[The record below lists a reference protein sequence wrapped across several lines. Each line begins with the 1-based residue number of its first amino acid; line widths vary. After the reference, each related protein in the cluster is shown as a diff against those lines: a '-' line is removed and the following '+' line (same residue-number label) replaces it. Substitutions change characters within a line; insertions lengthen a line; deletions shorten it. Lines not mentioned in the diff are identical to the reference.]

1 MTRHTDVLLL
11 VNAMMGQ
18 LISGVATRIFIVS
31 MPTIAAALHADILA
45 VSWALIAYQLAGIC
59 LSVVFGR
66 LGDIYGRHWIYGGG
80 FVVMTVSS
88 FLCGMAPTVGWLIVF
103 RLVQGMG
110 AAMIASAARV
120 LAMEA
125 MPEGAEGRANG
136 FMTMSFH
143 GGLLLGPPLGG
154 LVIDLLSWRWIFFL
168 LVPIGLAG
176 IVLTAL
182 RAREPQGPRVER
194 PPAVDYLGATLLVV
208 LTVVLTLLVDRRSA
222 DAIGVG
228 QSGVMMVAF
237 MLALAG
243 FLVHERRAVNPVVN
257 LALFRIR
264 MFAFSVLSLL
274 LFAITSAVLTFLL
287 PFYLQDVLHQ
297 APSFMGLLFLS
308 APVLTISLA
317 SFAGQLTD
325 SIGPRIPAS
334 IGLAAIM
341 AGFVIGALLSVDSHW
356 SLPALLLA
364 CTGIGQG
371 FFNTPNQTAIIGSV
385 PREYRGF
392 ATGLVQMVFGLGSL
406 LGISLGGALLTVM
419 FRHYSG
425 LPDATPSAEAAG
437 PFVAAM
443 NATYTVCFAF
453 MVVALVASLMRGGR
467 RIQAAAASSGP

>member
-1 MTRHTDVLLL
+1 MAKHIDVLLL

-31 MPTIAAALHADILA
+31 LPTIAAALNADILS
-45 VSWALIAYQLAGIC
+45 VSWALISYQLAGIC

-66 LGDIYGRHWIYGGG
+66 LGDIHGRYPIYGAG
-80 FVVMTVSS
+80 FVIMTITS
-88 FLCGMAPTVGWLIVF
+88 FLCGVAPSVGWLIVF
-103 RLVQGMG
+103 RLVQGIG

-154 LVIDLLSWRWIFFL
+154 LVIDLLNWRWIFFL
-168 LVPIGLAG
+168 LVPFGVAG
-176 IVLTAL
+176 IVLTAM
-182 RAREPQGPRVER
+182 RARRRRVAPSGR
-194 PPAVDYLGATLLVV
+194 PPAVDYVGATLLVV
-208 LTVVLTLLVDRRSA
+208 LTMALTLVVDRRSA
-222 DAIGVG
+222 EAIGVG
-228 QSGVMMVAF
+228 QTGVMIVVFA
-237 MLALAG
+237 LTLAG

-264 MFAFSVLSLL
+264 MFVFSVLSLL
-274 LFAITSAVLTFLL
+274 VFAITSSVLTFLL
-287 PFYLQDVLHQ
+287 PFYLQDVLHHS
-297 APSFMGLLFLS
+297 PSFIGLLFLS

-317 SFAGQLTD
+317 ALAGLLTD
-325 SIGPRIPAS
+325 RIGPMIPAS
-334 IGLAAIM
+334 IGLSVIMVGFAI
-341 AGFVIGALLSVDSHW
+341 GVVLKVDSHW

-392 ATGLVQMVFGLGSL
+392 ATGLVQMIFGVGSL

-425 LPDATPSAEAAG
+425 IPDATPSADAPG

-443 NATYTVCFAF
+443 STTYAVCLVV
-453 MVVALVASLMRGGR
+453 MTVALIASLMRGGR
-467 RIQAAAASSGP
+467 RIEAAAMR

>member
-1 MTRHTDVLLL
+1 MAKHIDVLLL

-31 MPTIAAALHADILA
+31 LPTIAAALNADILS
-45 VSWALIAYQLAGIC
+45 VSWALISYQLAGIC

-66 LGDIYGRHWIYGGG
+66 LGDVHGRYPIYGAG
-80 FVVMTVSS
+80 FVIMTITS
-88 FLCGMAPTVGWLIVF
+88 FLCGVAPSVGWLIVF
-103 RLVQGMG
+103 RLVQGIG

-154 LVIDLLSWRWIFFL
+154 LVIDLLNWRWIFFL
-168 LVPIGLAG
+168 LVPFGVAG
-176 IVLTAL
+176 IVLTAM
-182 RAREPQGPRVER
+182 RARRRRVAPSGR
-194 PPAVDYLGATLLVV
+194 PPAVDYVGATLLVV
-208 LTVVLTLLVDRRSA
+208 LTMALTLVVDRRSA
-222 DAIGVG
+222 EAIGVG
-228 QSGVMMVAF
+228 QTGVMIVVFA
-237 MLALAG
+237 LTLAG

-264 MFAFSVLSLL
+264 MFVFSVLSLL
-274 LFAITSAVLTFLL
+274 VFAITSSVLTFLL
-287 PFYLQDVLHQ
+287 PFYLQDVLHHS
-297 APSFMGLLFLS
+297 PSFIGLLFLS

-317 SFAGQLTD
+317 ALAGLLTD
-325 SIGPRIPAS
+325 RIGPMIPAS
-334 IGLAAIM
+334 IGLSVIMVGFAI
-341 AGFVIGALLSVDSHW
+341 GVVLKVDSHW

-392 ATGLVQMVFGLGSL
+392 ATGLVQMIFGVGSL

-425 LPDATPSAEAAG
+425 IPDATPSADAPG

-443 NATYTVCFAF
+443 STTYAVCLVV
-453 MVVALVASLMRGGR
+453 MTVALIASLMRGGR
-467 RIQAAAASSGP
+467 RIEAAAMR

>member
-1 MTRHTDVLLL
+1 MAKHIDVLLL

-31 MPTIAAALHADILA
+31 LPTIAAALNADILS
-45 VSWALIAYQLAGIC
+45 VSWALISYQLAGIC

-66 LGDIYGRHWIYGGG
+66 VGDVHGRYPIYGAG
-80 FVVMTVSS
+80 FVIMTITS
-88 FLCGMAPTVGWLIVF
+88 FLCGVAPSVGWLIVF
-103 RLVQGMG
+103 RLVQGIG

-154 LVIDLLSWRWIFFL
+154 LVIDLLNWRWIFFL
-168 LVPIGLAG
+168 LVPFGVAG
-176 IVLTAL
+176 IVLTAM
-182 RAREPQGPRVER
+182 RARRRRMAPSGR
-194 PPAVDYLGATLLVV
+194 PPAVDYVGATLLVV
-208 LTVVLTLLVDRRSA
+208 LTMALTLVVDRRSA
-222 DAIGVG
+222 EAIGVG
-228 QSGVMMVAF
+228 QTGVMIVVFA
-237 MLALAG
+237 LTLAG

-274 LFAITSAVLTFLL
+274 VFAITSSVLTFLL
-287 PFYLQDVLHQ
+287 PFYLQDVLHHS
-297 APSFMGLLFLS
+297 PSFIGLLFLS

-317 SFAGQLTD
+317 ALAGLLTD
-325 SIGPRIPAS
+325 RIGPMIPAS
-334 IGLAAIM
+334 IGLSVIMVGFAI
-341 AGFVIGALLSVDSHW
+341 GVVLKVDSHW

-392 ATGLVQMVFGLGSL
+392 ATGLVQMIFGVGSL

-425 LPDATPSAEAAG
+425 IPDATPSADAPG

-443 NATYTVCFAF
+443 STTYAVCLAV
-453 MVVALVASLMRGGR
+453 MTVALIASLMRGGR
-467 RIQAAAASSGP
+467 RIEAAAMR

>member
-1 MTRHTDVLLL
+1 MAKHIDVLLL

-31 MPTIAAALHADILA
+31 LPTIAAALNADILS
-45 VSWALIAYQLAGIC
+45 VSWALISYQLAGIC

-66 LGDIYGRHWIYGGG
+66 LGDIHGRYPIYGAG
-80 FVVMTVSS
+80 FVIMTITS
-88 FLCGMAPTVGWLIVF
+88 FLCGVSPSVGWLIVF
-103 RLVQGMG
+103 RLVQGIG

-154 LVIDLLSWRWIFFL
+154 LVIDLLNWRWIIFL
-168 LVPIGLAG
+168 LVPFGVAG
-176 IVLTAL
+176 IVLTAM
-182 RAREPQGPRVER
+182 RARGRRVAPSGR
-194 PPAVDYLGATLLVV
+194 PPAVDYVGATLLVV
-208 LTVVLTLLVDRRSA
+208 LTMALTLLVDRRSA
-222 DAIGVG
+222 EAIGVG
-228 QSGVMMVAF
+228 QTSVMTVVF
-237 MLALAG
+237 GLTLVG

-274 LFAITSAVLTFLL
+274 VFAITSSVLTFLL
-287 PFYLQDVLHQ
+287 PFYLQDVLHHS
-297 APSFMGLLFLS
+297 PSFIGLLFLS

-317 SFAGQLTD
+317 ALAGLLTD
-325 SIGPRIPAS
+325 RIGPMIPAS
-334 IGLAAIM
+334 IGLSVIMVGFAI
-341 AGFVIGALLSVDSHW
+341 GVVLKVDSHW

-392 ATGLVQMVFGLGSL
+392 ATGLVQMIFGVGSL

-425 LPDATPSAEAAG
+425 IPDATPSADAPG

-443 NATYTVCFAF
+443 STTYAVCLAV
-453 MVVALVASLMRGGR
+453 MTVALIASLMRGGR
-467 RIQAAAASSGP
+467 RIEAAAMR

>member
-1 MTRHTDVLLL
+1 MAKHIDVLLL

-31 MPTIAAALHADILA
+31 LPTIAAALNADILS
-45 VSWALIAYQLAGIC
+45 VSWALISYQLAGIC

-66 LGDIYGRHWIYGGG
+66 LGDIHGRYPIYGAG
-80 FVVMTVSS
+80 FVIMTITS
-88 FLCGMAPTVGWLIVF
+88 FLCGVAPSVGWLIVF
-103 RLVQGMG
+103 RLVQGIG

-154 LVIDLLSWRWIFFL
+154 LVIDLLNWRWIFFL
-168 LVPIGLAG
+168 LVPFGVAG
-176 IVLTAL
+176 IVLTAM
-182 RAREPQGPRVER
+182 RARGRRVAPSGR
-194 PPAVDYLGATLLVV
+194 PPAVDYVGATLLVV
-208 LTVVLTLLVDRRSA
+208 LTMALTLLVDRRSA
-222 DAIGVG
+222 EAIGVG
-228 QSGVMMVAF
+228 QTGVMIVVFA
-237 MLALAG
+237 LTLAG

-274 LFAITSAVLTFLL
+274 VFAITSSVLTFLL
-287 PFYLQDVLHQ
+287 PFYLQDVLHHS
-297 APSFMGLLFLS
+297 PSFIGLLFLS

-317 SFAGQLTD
+317 ALAGLLTD
-325 SIGPRIPAS
+325 RIGPMIPAS
-334 IGLAAIM
+334 IGLSVIMVGFAI
-341 AGFVIGALLSVDSHW
+341 GVVLKVDSHW

-392 ATGLVQMVFGLGSL
+392 ATGLVQMIFGVGSL

-425 LPDATPSAEAAG
+425 IPDATPSADAPG

-443 NATYTVCFAF
+443 STTYAVCLAV
-453 MVVALVASLMRGGR
+453 MTVALIASLMRGGR
-467 RIQAAAASSGP
+467 RIEAAAMR